1 MREPF
6 EKKFNQLLL
15 ENNDSTTYQEWSEEV
30 IISMI
35 NQSFAKNEVI
45 FNPDFLKTISRTP
58 VIFDSLFKII
68 SYRKSWLLKDNKYQ
82 LTQQENKENLETI
95 FINPVLGLV
104 CQALLSNQT
113 SNKERNNLVIKILN
127 FAWDFNQKQVENLK
141 SIISKKNLLDLNLDE
156 NGFVSNQE
164 QVYGNFILISLNVLP
179 DISDEFFKLISEIN
193 HLVDELKFNKRF
205 FTDGFSASLVYNQN
219 KKVFKEISNNQ
230 IEYQCLTFLN
240 ENKFPY
246 APTYYG
252 QENNNDIFAYFEGKT
267 SYFVEEMPLSS
278 TIQVAKC
285 LKEMHQLSKPK
296 LQGKVYVHDDL
307 SPMNVI
313 FKDQKLVGIIDWDHT
328 KIGDD
333 YEDLIFLCWVWINI
347 GKYPSRDNEQIFKD
361 LLAVIDAYHPEE
373 ETKNNFATKMMVL
386 MDKRLANTPLKAI
399 NYNRVKQWVEWSQKW
414 VELYREK
421 ITKEIG

>member
-1 MREPF
+1 
-6 EKKFNQLLL
+6 
-15 ENNDSTTYQEWSEEV
+15 
-30 IISMI
+30 
-35 NQSFAKNEVI
+35 
-45 FNPDFLKTISRTP
+45 
-58 VIFDSLFKII
+58 
-68 SYRKSWLLKDNKYQ
+68 
-82 LTQQENKENLETI
+82 
-95 FINPVLGLV
+95 LV

-141 SIISKKNLLDLNLDE
+141 NIISKKNLLDLNLDE

-267 SYFVEEMPLSS
+267 SYFIEEMPLSS

-285 LKEMHQLSKPK
+285 LKEMHQLCKPK

-313 FKDQKLVGIIDWDHT
+313 FKDQKLVGIID
-328 KIGDD
+328 
-333 YEDLIFLCWVWINI
+333 
-347 GKYPSRDNEQIFKD
+347 
-361 LLAVIDAYHPEE
+361 
-373 ETKNNFATKMMVL
+373 
-386 MDKRLANTPLKAI
+386 
-399 NYNRVKQWVEWSQKW
+399 
-414 VELYREK
+414 
-421 ITKEIG
+421 